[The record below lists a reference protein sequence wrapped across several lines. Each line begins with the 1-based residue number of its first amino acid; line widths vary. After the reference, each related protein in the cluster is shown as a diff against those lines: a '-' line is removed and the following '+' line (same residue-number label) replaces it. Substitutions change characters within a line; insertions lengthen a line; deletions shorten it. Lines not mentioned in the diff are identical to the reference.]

1 MERRNPPSPSLDP
14 AENDAEAKKR
24 LRKEK
29 IKALADLSDESIRHL
44 PMPDVNATISN
55 GTHLIFYG
63 ANYCPYTQKYTPLW
77 LEFQQLYDRTPT
89 WQSQFTIHKVQ
100 CAEDENFCVDMGVDG
115 YPTVLMFRNGVLV
128 EEMDTDDMSGSVQS
142 FIEREATKPTL
153 TAEQSK
159 SSGKCFYSAI
169 VVPLLFHLLHALT
182 RTSSDSPSD
191 IHTTIT
197 ASSSSPPISSNK
209 LDETLELS
217 FTVMKSEES
226 AIILH
231 PNTSDSPK
239 DFLLLYSIFAT
250 LLVAGVGLLF
260 FRYVQNR
267 RAAYRRVR

>member
-44 PMPDVNATISN
+44 PMSDVNATISN

-142 FIEREATKPTL
+142 FIEREPTKPTL

-159 SSGKCFYSAI
+159 
-169 VVPLLFHLLHALT
+169 
-182 RTSSDSPSD
+182 SSDSPSD

-197 ASSSSPPISSNK
+197 ASSASPPISSNK
-209 LDETLELS
+209 LDETLKLS